1 MVSIDGVPVSAAGIW
16 MDLIDED
23 YFITN
28 SNGYARIDPRYLQKL
43 AAGNYTTRI
52 YFEGFTYD
60 VFGPGEKT

>member
-1 MVSIDGVPVSAAGIW
+1 